1 MTQTLTRE
9 RKPTVRP
16 RKVPGSVF
24 QTHVITHAAETVE
37 VPVKRGPVT
46 IDRAA
51 PFRRRM
57 VAWGMVFLCIALAAW
72 PLGALLRIVVR

>member
-1 MTQTLTRE
+1 MNTTADRFTRPV
-9 RKPTVRP
+9 KPR
-16 RKVPGSVF
+16 GAVF

-57 VAWGMVFLCIALAAW
+57 VAWMALALGFALAAW
-72 PLGALLRIVVR
+72 PVGALLRYVVR